1 MRKSRLVRSLGVGT
15 AVEQP
20 QSGIRAAVLHEPHQ
34 RRAALPVGGIRIG
47 SGIEESG
54 QDLAIALSGGGVEG
68 HFAPVV
74 YGRGVGSL
82 FQQQHRQIPVS
93 LTTGVVERR
102 VALGIAPV
110 EVDATPFEKEFCNA
124 LLPVAAG
131 VQKSLEIIHSV
142 DFRRV

>member
-1 MRKSRLVRSLGVGT
+1 M
-15 AVEQP
+15 EC
-20 QSGIRAAVLHEPHQ
+20 
-34 RRAALPVGGIRIG
+34 
-47 SGIEESG
+47 
-54 QDLAIALSGGGVEG
+54 
-68 HFAPVV
+68 
-74 YGRGVGSL
+74 
-82 FQQQHRQIPVS
+82 
-93 LTTGVVERR
+93 R

>member
-1 MRKSRLVRSLGVGT
+1 M
-15 AVEQP
+15 
-20 QSGIRAAVLHEPHQ
+20 
-34 RRAALPVGGIRIG
+34 
-47 SGIEESG
+47 
-54 QDLAIALSGGGVEG
+54 
-68 HFAPVV
+68 
-74 YGRGVGSL
+74 
-82 FQQQHRQIPVS
+82 IPVS